1 MPPHSILP
9 VLGFLLLLL
18 ANGFFVA
25 AEFALLTLRQ
35 TQVQRL
41 VERQLAGARAIQRL
55 QAQMG
60 TLLSAVQLG
69 VTLCALGLGWA
80 VEPVVLRL
88 LLPLL
93 ALGTL
98 TARELYWLHGVL
110 AGLAFVLVTLL
121 DIVLAEL
128 VPKGL
133 ALRHNERLALAI
145 ALPMEG
151 FIRLTTPL
159 HRLIS
164 SAARALLRPFGADG
178 SLTWERAHSPD
189 ELKMLAVASVHL
201 GHIGRPQADMIEHVL
216 ELHELAVREI
226 MTPRHD
232 VLALPVNTSLSAA
245 LAFLAAHPRSRIP
258 VYEGNLD
265 HLVGVLYAKDLVRW
279 ADPARQ
285 RSPEP
290 QHLRGLLRRLPILP
304 ESKPVD
310 QLLREFQTGHAHM
323 AAVVDEFGTF
333 AGLVTVEDVLEQI
346 VGEVRDEYDLEIER
360 GHPAAAAR
368 PREMPAGQAVVLD
381 GLTSL
386 RDLEELHGVE
396 LPRDESYETL
406 AGFLL
411 FRLGDLP
418 RGGETIE
425 DPPYRLTVLSMAGHR
440 VGQVRVERLAEPA
453 GNRD

>member
-1 MPPHSILP
+1 MPPPSIFPL
-9 VLGFLLLLL
+9 LGFLLLLA

-25 AEFALLTLRQ
+25 AEFALLTLRH

-41 VERQLAGARAIQRL
+41 VERGLAGARAVQRL

-80 VEPVVLRL
+80 VQPVVLRM

-93 ALGTL
+93 AHGAW
-98 TARELYWLHGVL
+98 TALQLRWLHGLL

-121 DIVLAEL
+121 DIVFAEL

-145 ALPMEG
+145 ALPMEA
-151 FIRLTTPL
+151 FIRLTSPL
-159 HRLIS
+159 HGLIS
-164 SAARALLRPFGADG
+164 GAARAVLRPFGADG
-178 SLTWERAHSPD
+178 SLSWERAHSPD
-189 ELKMLAVASVHL
+189 ELKMLAGASVHL
-201 GHIGRPQADMIEHVL
+201 GHIGQPQADMIEHVL

-232 VLALPVNTSLSAA
+232 VLALPINTPLSAA
-245 LAFLAAHPRSRIP
+245 LAFLASHPRSRIP
-258 VYEGNLD
+258 VYEGSLD

-279 ADPARQ
+279 AGASRPRA
-285 RSPEP
+285 PEP

-333 AGLVTVEDVLEQI
+333 AGVVTVEDVLEQI
-346 VGEVRDEYDLEIER
+346 VGEVRDEYDLEIEP
-360 GHPAAAAR
+360 GR
-368 PREMPAGQAVVLD
+368 PSTAGPGAMPAGEAVVLD

-418 RGGETIE
+418 HGGEMVAV
-425 DPPYRLTVLSMAGHR
+425 PPFRLTILTMAGHR
-440 VGQVRVERLAEPA
+440 VGQVRVERVAPPPE
-453 GNRD
+453 GQG